1 MNIPELSVALST
13 NQLQSQV
20 STAVLSKAM
29 DVEET
34 MGQGLI
40 QMIDAAA
47 MEQSVNPNV
56 GSNMDLRI

>member
-20 STAVLSKAM
+20 STVVLSKAM
-29 DVEET
+29 DVEEA